1 MQPRAI
7 DYKMAEKNEEKNN
20 VIEGRVE
27 DAGDRVKDA
36 EEERIA
42 LEKRIR
48 DVKKDYESGKY

>member
-1 MQPRAI
+1 
-7 DYKMAEKNEEKNN
+7 MAEKNN

-27 DAGDRVKDA
+27 DAGNRVENA

-48 DVKKDYESGKY
+48 DVKEDYESGG